1 MVDDDALIHEVE
13 RAEMRQRV
21 RSVERVVIPRPRRDD
36 SPCQPA
42 RHSTERRNSFGKIV
56 DHRLDAGM
64 LWIEHLVD
72 ADEVRSD
79 HIPMNVLQVTRDGRV
94 ECEICGAVSS
104 PSDVEMH
111 SRRRFEG
118 ASDPDDLVAILGVS
132 CPVCATLGTLIAH
145 VGPMASGEDAHVT
158 CGVQDRRRDEFGP
171 PDAAPGEMVDGTVA
185 D

>member
-1 MVDDDALIHEVE
+1 MINQLPIGQTSPGDDTTLADALYLY
-13 RAEMRQRV
+13 A
-21 RSVERVVIPRPRRDD
+21 
-36 SPCQPA
+36 
-42 RHSTERRNSFGKIV
+42 
-56 DHRLDAGM
+56 AGGFEG
-64 LWIEHLVD
+64 LLG
-72 ADEVRSD
+72 
-79 HIPMNVLQVTRDGRV
+79 VTRDGRV
-94 ECEICGAVSS
+94 ECETCGAVSS

-118 ASDPDDLVAILGVS
+118 ASDPDDMVAILGVS

-158 CGVQDRRRDEFGP
+158 SGVQDRRRDEFGP